1 MQMPAQEHKEVYE
14 VYMENTTTPEAPLN
28 DAEIQA
34 IVEAMKNGASIG
46 DVCNIG
52 TEVLE
57 GLYTLAYNLYTSGN
71 FVDAETVFQALC
83 LYRHSEFRFWMGLA
97 GCRQANGNQAGAID
111 AYSMAGVASGLS
123 DPTPLLHPSWRQG
136 KRRRSLA
143 GRHDH
148 GRCIQPR
155 ACGLPGQGRRAVE
168 NAANA
173 GVTG

>member
-1 MQMPAQEHKEVYE
+1 
-14 VYMENTTTPEAPLN
+14 MENTTTPEAPLN

-123 DPTPLLHPSWRQG
+123 DPTPFLYAAHCYIRLG
-136 KRRRSLA
+136 DK
-143 GRHDH
+143 
-148 GRCIQPR
+148 
-155 ACGLPGQGRRAVE
+155 E
-168 NAANA
+168 NAVGALQ
-173 GVTG
+173 GVMTMGDASNPEHAACRDKAAELLKMLQTQA